1 MTETEIVRSFRV
13 EYYDEYLEVDDFQ
26 TINAESEE
34 DARSIFEDQYN
45 GDDQYEVTNVEKAY
59 ELNKTKIEDLLGDVE
74 SI

>member
-1 MTETEIVRSFRV
+1 MTETEIARSFRV

-26 TINAESEE
+26 MINAESEE